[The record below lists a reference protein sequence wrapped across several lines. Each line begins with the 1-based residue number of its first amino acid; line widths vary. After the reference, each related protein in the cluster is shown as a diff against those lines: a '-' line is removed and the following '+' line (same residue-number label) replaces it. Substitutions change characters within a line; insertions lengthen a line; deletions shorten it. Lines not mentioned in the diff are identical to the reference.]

1 MTSIAAF
8 APQVLLGR
16 TEAPLRL
23 LCIVLLFPLLGSCIT
38 GLGPQQPQMDLPPD
52 YDALAQSAL
61 PPTELDHWWLLYADA
76 QLTDLVQRAQRTG
89 FSAREAL
96 ARLEEAQ
103 AVRASALSRFDPQA
117 AVQGNAELRQ
127 TEDLDDSESGGTTG
141 SAGFTSTG
149 RTRTAGLSFPVS
161 WELDLFGRRA
171 AARRAADAD
180 LAAARFEFEA
190 THATLVAEL
199 ARSLFQARGLAVQ
212 LEDARAIARI
222 QKAVLDLVNRRVEHG
237 LAATSEADRVA
248 ADVAQTD
255 AQAEGVEGELKATRR
270 ALLVLL
276 GDGLDPL
283 SSLSVADDIGTV
295 PAVPTTLPGDLL
307 VRRPDVRQAEARIR
321 AAAGNVR
328 LAELE
333 FFPRLTLEPSAG
345 LSWQRGA
352 LDSSTGFW
360 ALGAG
365 LAVPILDRPR
375 LSALLR
381 AEGARGEQAV
391 IAYERSVQTA
401 YSEADQALTRLEIDR
416 RRVLTLVD
424 GEVRA
429 RRAYDAAL
437 LRYQRGFSDLQVVL
451 DAERAWRATR
461 TTLTGARIDAL
472 LRSVQAFQ
480 ALGGGWPSTR
490 ALAEAHA
497 PN

>member
-1 MTSIAAF
+1 MPRA
-8 APQVLLGR
+8 
-16 TEAPLRL
+16 
-23 LCIVLLFPLLGSCIT
+23 
-38 GLGPQQPQMDLPPD
+38 
-52 YDALAQSAL
+52 YDALAQSTL
-61 PPTELDHWWLLYADA
+61 PRAELDQWWLLYADE
-76 QLTDLVQRAQRTG
+76 QLTALVERAQQTG
-89 FSAREAL
+89 FNAREAL

-103 AVRASALSRFDPQA
+103 AVRASALSRFDLQG
-117 AVQGNAELRQ
+117 AVQGSAELRQ
-127 TEDLDDSESGGTTG
+127 TEDLDDSDSGSTVG
-141 SAGFTSTG
+141 SAGFTNTG
-149 RTRTAGLSFPVS
+149 RTRTASLSFPVS

-171 AARRAADAD
+171 AVRRAADAD
-180 LAAARFEFEA
+180 LAAARFEHEA
-190 THATLVAEL
+190 AFAALVAEV
-199 ARSLFQARGLAVQ
+199 ARSLFESRGLAVQ
-212 LEDARAIARI
+212 LEDARAIAQI
-222 QKAVLDLVNRRVEHG
+222 QTQVLDLLNRRVEHG
-237 LAATSEADRVA
+237 LAAASETDRVA

-255 AQAEGVEGELKATRR
+255 AQTADLEGQLKATRR

-283 SSLSVADDIGTV
+283 SSLLVEAEIGPV
-295 PAVPTTLPGDLL
+295 PAIPETLPGDLL
-307 VRRPDVRQAEARIR
+307 VRRPDVRRDEARIR

-352 LDSSTGFW
+352 LDSSTAFW
-360 ALGAG
+360 SLGAG
-365 LAVPILDRPR
+365 LSVPILDRPR
-375 LSALLR
+375 LAALLQ

-401 YSEADQALTRLEIDR
+401 YAEADQALTRLELDR

-461 TTLTGARIDAL
+461 TALTGARTDAL

-480 ALGGGWPSTR
+480 ALGGGWPSTQ
-490 ALAEAHA
+490 ALAETHA
-497 PN
+497 QN